1 MRLSAPHYVISYSSC
16 SSRYGNEPDADSSS
30 HVPVTSPFNR
40 AVPDEKFGRISV
52 GEYKMKAGIPLSSDI
67 KSQKLKG
74 LSTLGTWGRWGPPH
88 PGTAV
93 AFNAFSST

>member
-1 MRLSAPHYVISYSSC
+1 
-16 SSRYGNEPDADSSS
+16 
-30 HVPVTSPFNR
+30 
-40 AVPDEKFGRISV
+40 
-52 GEYKMKAGIPLSSDI
+52 MKAGIPLSSDI